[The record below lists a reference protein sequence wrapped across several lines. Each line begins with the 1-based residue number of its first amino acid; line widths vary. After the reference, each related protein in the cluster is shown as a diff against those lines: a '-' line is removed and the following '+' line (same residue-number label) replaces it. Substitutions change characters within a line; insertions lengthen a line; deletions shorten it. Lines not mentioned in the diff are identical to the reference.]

1 MSLVSI
7 SDLNGPQQHVVELI
21 NVAKQ
26 LSDIYD
32 DFLLLEQKDEGNRAP
47 GIHASELYPC
57 MRKAVYSVMGT
68 EKKPM
73 VPKFWLQRFKVGTAI
88 HGMLQNDFHRMA
100 KRSQM
105 REVMRI
111 VGSMTEELDLDIYFE
126 DESKVHPNLQ
136 PLAAKYQ
143 IHSSSDG
150 IFTFVDR
157 QSGMS
162 VLRVGLEIKTASPGE
177 FQDLK
182 APKPEHVRQAHL
194 YMACL
199 DLPLMWFFYMNKGN
213 QNNTNSKAPY
223 LVVWQPN
230 LWAEIEAR
238 CQQVLQLAE
247 EKTLP
252 SRYECPI
259 CEFCPW
265 SWTCNPS
272 QMRGNKPAPFTRD
285 SILR

>member
-182 APKPEHVRQAHL
+182 GPKPEHVRQAHL

-230 LWAEIEAR
+230 LWTEIEAR
-238 CQQVLQLAE
+238 CRQVLDLAE

-252 SRYECPI
+252 PRYECPI

-272 QMRGNKPAPFTRD
+272 QMRGNKPTPFTRD